1 MKGGKTSFS
10 SLFPK
15 PLLLGFEHGFNAL
28 GGIHATDV
36 TSWADFKKICQ
47 QLKTPAAKEKY
58 ETIIIDTVGIATDLC
73 EKYVLGQNDISTLSE
88 IPWGGG
94 WSMYRKEFENP
105 FRELSQLGY
114 GIVFIAHSKSK
125 PTTLLDTEGNPIS
138 SEFPDINKT
147 GLNAVNRLV
156 DVIAYL
162 SVEFHADGTSE
173 RYLYTRQTPTV
184 FAGSRYK
191 YLQEKIKF
199 GYTELVDAIADSIE
213 KEIAEGVGVTD
224 NTNVQYDNKARSF
237 DEVMNEAKELW
248 MKLTVN
254 NNTQNVEKIGTA
266 IQSAFGH
273 MIKLSEV
280 KESQLEPLEVVIA
293 EMKNM

>member
-1 MKGGKTSFS
+1 M
-10 SLFPK
+10 
-15 PLLLGFEHGFNAL
+15 N
-28 GGIHATDV
+28 
-36 TSWADFKKICQ
+36 
-47 QLKTPAAKEKY
+47 
-58 ETIIIDTVGIATDLC
+58 
-73 EKYVLGQNDISTLSE
+73 
-88 IPWGGG
+88 
-94 WSMYRKEFENP
+94 
-105 FRELSQLGY
+105 
-114 GIVFIAHSKSK
+114 
-125 PTTLLDTEGNPIS
+125 
-138 SEFPDINKT
+138 FPDINKT

-162 SVEFHADGTSE
+162 SVEFHAMVRVKDI
-173 RYLYTRQTPTV
+173 Y
-184 FAGSRYK
+184 
-191 YLQEKIKF
+191 I
-199 GYTELVDAIADSIE
+199 LVRHLPCLLDQDINIFKRKSSLGILNLLMLLLDSIE
-213 KEIAEGVGVTD
+213 KEIADGVGVTD